1 MWNQVK
7 DLMVGACDLHIHAG
21 PDIVPRQHDLLEVA
35 QEASD
40 AGMRA
45 LGIKDH
51 NTTTADRVALAK
63 VVVPDSIT
71 LIGGIVLNYAV
82 GGFNL
87 EAVDKALNLGARIV
101 WMPSMDA
108 SLTIEKVHVTQETPW
123 LLPFVSLHEPR
134 KGLTVLDEW
143 PSGDKIL
150 PEVQEILKLIAEKD
164 AVLDTCHLS
173 AHECSILIDDALE
186 IGVKRI
192 IVTHPNC
199 SVNPMTIEQQKA
211 LVAKGSGVY
220 VSYAFLPCMPLFDR
234 QHPKEIVKM
243 MTEVGMDRCLIFSDF
258 GQPVNP
264 TPVEGYKMFLAT
276 LLALGMDEKDLHQV
290 ASVNPARLLSLD

>member
-21 PDIVPRQHDLLEVA
+21 PDTVPRQHDLLEVA

-51 NTTTADRVALAK
+51 NTTTADRVTLAK
-63 VVVPDSIT
+63 AVVPESIT

-87 EAVDKALNLGARIV
+87 EAVDKALNLGAKIV
-101 WMPSMDA
+101 WMPSMDS

-123 LLPFVSLHEPR
+123 LLPFVRLQEPG

-143 PSGDKIL
+143 PSGNKIL

-173 AHECSILIDDALE
+173 AHECATLIDEALD

-199 SVNPMTIEQQKA
+199 SVNLMTIEQQKA

-234 QHPKEIVKM
+234 QHPKEIAKM
-243 MTEVGMDRCLIFSDF
+243 MTEVGVDRCIIFSDF

-264 TPVEGYKMFLAT
+264 TPVEGYKMFLAS

-290 ASVNPARLLSLD
+290 ATVNPARLLSLG